1 MSMLCIAFCFIP
13 NASAGPDSFPV
24 PNGFNYQGVLEMN
37 GERFTGF
44 VDIQFNVY
52 EGDISRL
59 YAEIFHDVEVID
71 GLFQLHVNLATFD
84 FNGNPL
90 QAELEVRTPPGSGPY
105 TTLSPRQ
112 DINSV
117 PYAMRATTAEIT
129 TTSRSL
135 NLPTTLSPFNPD
147 SELPALTIDQTM
159 ITNGGA
165 ALRLIRGTNDNEFEG
180 YVSRVLE
187 IESADTLVGLLATA
201 DLYPIAGLLDANAG
215 NGGAAIL
222 GQVNPGAINH
232 TAIQAL
238 NQVNFTQALLATR
251 DYAAFMLGEVRVNG
265 DITQSYAIGSYDL
278 AAPIAYGFV
287 DSNGSITTG
296 TPNFSCV
303 YNPSLVRYEIE
314 IDNENYYFL
323 DYVSVVTSSS
333 SGVIAA
339 TSSASGRLTVT
350 LRNSSGTNVAARF
363 QFVTYKPSGAA
374 SVEGSPRPP
383 IKPLMTPNDT
393 DLHQHVIPLP
403 NRIPIQDPKATPL
416 QTNHD

>member
-1 MSMLCIAFCFIP
+1 MLCIAFCLVP
-13 NASAGPDSFPV
+13 HAAAGPDSFPV
-24 PNGFNYQGVLEMN
+24 PNGFNYQGVLKVD
-37 GERFTGF
+37 GEPFTGF
-44 VDIQFNVY
+44 ADIKFNVY
-52 EGDISRL
+52 AGPFSLVYSEL
-59 YAEIFHDVEVID
+59 FFEVEVID
-71 GLFQLHVNLATFD
+71 GLFQLHVDLATFD
-84 FNGNPL
+84 FNGDPL

-105 TTLSPRQ
+105 TTLAPRQ
-112 DINSV
+112 NIDSV

-135 NLPTTLSPFNPD
+135 NLPTTLSPFNPE

-159 ITNGGA
+159 ITKGGA
-165 ALRLIRGTNDNEFEG
+165 ALRLLRGPNDNEFEG

-187 IESADTLVGLLATA
+187 IESSDTLVGLLATA

-265 DITQSYAIGSYDL
+265 DITKSYAIGSYDL
-278 AAPIAYGFV
+278 AAPIGYGFV
-287 DSNGSITTG
+287 DSTGSITSG

-314 IDNENYYFL
+314 FDDVNYYFL
-323 DYVSVVTSSS
+323 DYVSIVTPSA
-333 SGVIAA
+333 SGVIASA
-339 TSSASGRLTVT
+339 SSAGGRLVVT

-363 QFVTYKPSGAA
+363 QFVTYKPAGAA
-374 SVEGSPRPP
+374 RVQGTPRPP
-383 IKPLMTPNDT
+383 IQPLMTPD
-393 DLHQHVIPLP
+393 DAAFSQRIVPLP
-403 NRIPIQDPKATPL
+403 DRIPTQDPQATPL
-416 QTNHD
+416 QTSRD